1 MGTSPLLTRRWPMIS
16 SACVCRGASLC
27 VYDDDDADDDG
38 GAGGGSDGS
47 AVGDAVDGYWGRGR
61 K

>member
-1 MGTSPLLTRRWPMIS
+1 MIS

-38 GAGGGSDGS
+38 GAGGASDGS